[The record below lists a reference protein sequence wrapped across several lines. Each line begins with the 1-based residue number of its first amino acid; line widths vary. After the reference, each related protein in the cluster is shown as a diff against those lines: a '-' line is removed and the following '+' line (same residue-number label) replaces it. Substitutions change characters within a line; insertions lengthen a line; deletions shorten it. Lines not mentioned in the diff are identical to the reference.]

1 MSSRANLIRMLLGER
16 PVRNVN
22 PSTDTE
28 GMRERL
34 YREKD
39 LRLDNQISKRK
50 QRKALGKKGK
60 RR

>member
-16 PVRNVN
+16 PGRNVN

-28 GMRERL
+28 GTREWL

-39 LRLDNQISKRK
+39 LSLDNQISKRK

>member
-1 MSSRANLIRMLLGER
+1 MSSRANLIRMLLGDR
-16 PVRNVN
+16 TIRNVN

-28 GMRERL
+28 GMREWL

-39 LRLDNQISKRK
+39 LSLDNQISKRK

>member
-28 GMRERL
+28 GMREWL

-39 LRLDNQISKRK
+39 LRLDNQISKRQ

>member
-1 MSSRANLIRMLLGER
+1 MSIRAILIRMLLGER

-28 GMRERL
+28 GMREWL

-39 LRLDNQISKRK
+39 LSLDNQISKRK